1 MTAFAIFGSATSTSL
16 TSRGR
21 SMIADL
27 PTPSERKWVFG
38 EALVMLDVVAGAAS
52 LSAAVA
58 GAKQEIGASAAVE
71 NDKAL
76 MSTVRIDARL
86 RLLAMFFVLL
96 VIDAVL
102 VTSQPRRP
110 DGRRHSGPRLSGDAG
125 AD

>member
-1 MTAFAIFGSATSTSL
+1 
-16 TSRGR
+16 
-21 SMIADL
+21 L

-110 DGRRHSGPRLSGDAG
+110 DG
-125 AD
+125 